1 MSNIVVVFP
10 GIGYTSDK
18 PLLYYALKLAR
29 KFGYDEVRTL
39 TYNFSYKSDLK
50 TDRETYKR
58 ACNRVVK
65 FTEEELKGI
74 DWLSYDKILFISKS
88 LGTVAAA
95 SIEYDLTR
103 FYNKEVSPFV
113 LPPIKQIFFTP
124 LEETFRYSV
133 KNAIGFIGTSDPWSD
148 LDKITKFANKQYIP
162 ITVYEKANHSLE
174 TGNMDLDLKNMADIM
189 SVCKRFLES

>member
-1 MSNIVVVFP
+1 MSKIAVVFP

-18 PLLYYALKLAR
+18 PLLYYASKVAQ
-29 KFGYDEVRTL
+29 KCGYDESRTL

-50 TDRETYKR
+50 SDRETYRR

-74 DWLSYDKILFISKS
+74 DRMSYDKILFISKS

-95 SIEYDLTR
+95 SFEHDLTR

-124 LEETFRYSV
+124 LEETFRYPV
-133 KNAIGFIGTSDPWSD
+133 KNAIGFIGTSDSWSD

-162 ITVYEKANHSLE
+162 ITVYENANHSLE
-174 TGNMDLDLKNMADIM
+174 TGNIDLDLKNMADIM
-189 SVCKRFLES
+189 ALCKRFLES

>member
-1 MSNIVVVFP
+1 MSKIAVVFP

-18 PLLYYALKLAR
+18 PLLYYASKVA
-29 KFGYDEVRTL
+29 KKCGYDESRTL

-50 TDRETYKR
+50 SDRETYRR

-74 DWLSYDKILFISKS
+74 DWMSYDKILFI
-88 LGTVAAA
+88 A
-95 SIEYDLTR
+95 SFEHDLTR

-124 LEETFRYSV
+124 LEETFRYPV
-133 KNAIGFIGTSDPWSD
+133 KNAIGFIGTSDSWGD
-148 LDKITKFANKQYIP
+148 LEKITKFANKQYIP
-162 ITVYEKANHSLE
+162 ITVYENANHSLE
-174 TGNMDLDLKNMADIM
+174 TGNIDLDLKNMADIM
-189 SVCKRFLES
+189 ALCKRFLES

>member
-1 MSNIVVVFP
+1 MSKIAVVFP

-18 PLLYYALKLAR
+18 PLLYYASKVA
-29 KFGYDEVRTL
+29 KKCGYDESRTL

-50 TDRETYKR
+50 SDRETYRR

-74 DWLSYDKILFISKS
+74 DWMSYDKILFISKS

-95 SIEYDLTR
+95 SFEHDLTR

-113 LPPIKQIFFTP
+113 LTPIKQIFFTP
-124 LEETFRYSV
+124 LE
-133 KNAIGFIGTSDPWSD
+133 A
-148 LDKITKFANKQYIP
+148 
-162 ITVYEKANHSLE
+162 
-174 TGNMDLDLKNMADIM
+174 
-189 SVCKRFLES
+189 

>member
-74 DWLSYDKILFISKS
+74 DWMSYDKILFISKS

-95 SIEYDLTR
+95 SFEYDLTR